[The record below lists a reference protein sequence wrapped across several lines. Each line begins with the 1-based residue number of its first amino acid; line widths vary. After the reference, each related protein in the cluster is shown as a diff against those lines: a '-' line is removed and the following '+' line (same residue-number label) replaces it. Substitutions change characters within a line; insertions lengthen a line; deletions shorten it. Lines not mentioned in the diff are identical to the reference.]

1 MKKKIFLIICCFLIL
16 SFSSCYMNHH
26 QNNYFVDGEFFGVN
40 EYNQD
45 EKFYFTVKS
54 IIKDEFES
62 SNGLNVVFDK
72 YKKVYYSLQ
81 LFYEIDSERYQIDF
95 MNLTY
100 YGTPISYKDD
110 NKNNITPFINDNNNN
125 SPIFGE
131 AIYSLEIQRSCFEV
145 KPMNNKENIAFIYMR
160 FKEDSK

>member
-1 MKKKIFLIICCFLIL
+1 MRKKIFLIISCFLFL
-16 SFSSCYMNHH
+16 SLGSCYTNHH
-26 QNNYFVDGEFFGVN
+26 QNNYFVDGDFFGVN

-45 EKFYFTVKS
+45 EKFYFSVKP
-54 IIKDEFES
+54 IIKDEFDS

-81 LFYEIDSERYQIDF
+81 LYYENDSKRYQIAF
-95 MNLTY
+95 MNLTP

-110 NKNNITPFINDNNNN
+110 NKNHITPFISDNNN
-125 SPIFGE
+125 SPIFGA

-145 KPMNNKENIAFIYMR
+145 KTMNSKENIAYIYMR

>member
-1 MKKKIFLIICCFLIL
+1 
-16 SFSSCYMNHH
+16 MN
-26 QNNYFVDGEFFGVN
+26 
-40 EYNQD
+40 
-45 EKFYFTVKS
+45 
-54 IIKDEFES
+54 
-62 SNGLNVVFDK
+62 K

-110 NKNNITPFINDNNNN
+110 NKNNITPFINDNNN

-145 KPMNNKENIAFIYMR
+145 KPMNNKENIAFIYMK